1 MKGFADAWRAVAAEE
16 GGRVIERKLQPP
28 LIELRRGHWATLAD
42 TVSDPTGSGA
52 THTRFRTPYRPA
64 RDFDLR
70 IAKRGPLDRIVDW
83 FGRSGIRIG
92 RAELDRRF
100 RTRSSSRG
108 LARSLLLGTRLGEL
122 LLAEEDLSIELRRPG
137 LRRRRALGAGVRE
150 ATVRYPRT
158 LKEPDDLREAF
169 ELSWSLLGELE
180 RVGVAKPPRD

>member
-28 LIELRRGHWATLAD
+28 LIELRRGPWATLTDAV
-42 TVSDPTGSGA
+42 TDPSGSGA

-64 RDFDLR
+64 RDFSLR
-70 IAKRGPLDRIVDW
+70 IAKRGPLDRIADW
-83 FGRSGIRIG
+83 FGTSGIRVG
-92 RAELDRRF
+92 RAEFDRRF
-100 RTRSSSRG
+100 RVRSSSRG

-122 LLAEEDLSIELRRPG
+122 LLAEPDLSIEVGRPG
-137 LRRRRALGAGVRE
+137 LRRRRALGPGLRE

-158 LKEPDDLREAF
+158 LNETDQLREAF

-180 RVGVAKPPRD
+180 RVGVAKPPRE